1 MTYRIPLDDIL
12 GVEDSITP
20 FDIICFFLL
29 VTFGPYFAYTCYTH
43 GTNDLSAVIWHDAAR
58 CLGYMTHI
66 TTLILRLLSRGVWRT
81 LVAFQ
86 FFIKS
91 LLWAFG
97 RAYSTFASI
106 TSYFKRFYHAVSILN
121 AVQAENQRL
130 RLDAATNR
138 RNLATV
144 TAEKDL
150 FQQAFEERWSQA
162 RLYKV
167 FPDAKPADWDTPH
180 RCNENCGLRL
190 DIAMREV
197 QQSWAREDALKT
209 KLEQNESNAICS
221 ECPKLRKEAD
231 LLRTELA
238 EQAKKPVEC
247 SEYPRLRKEKDEA
260 VKEKEDAVKE
270 KDDAVKEKDDAVT
283 EKTKASATSERMSKE
298 LEQYMQG
305 AICFNCATLR
315 MEKATA
321 EEESARLRTE
331 LEQDKKPVVCSE
343 CPQLRKEKETAHD
356 ETSRLRNE
364 LEQSKKAADD
374 ETSRLRNEVEQCKK
388 TVICSECPKLRT
400 EKEGL
405 VNDKRTAN
413 SKVTKLRAE
422 LNTALQGSKAMVL
435 SETYDECKREKETA
449 LASCETMRNEKKT
462 AEDSLKTK
470 GEEYNKLKVEF
481 DRLLPAW
488 KHADGKWKFLD
499 GKSKFDD
506 MEKNRLRESLATAT
520 GKDVREVTETEFQAA
535 KARWREEE
543 TRQSQAQGN

>member
-58 CLGYMTHI
+58 CLGHMTHI
-66 TTLILRLLSRGVWRT
+66 SSLILGLLFGGVWRT
-81 LVAFQ
+81 LLALQFAFN
-86 FFIKS
+86 S

-97 RAYSTFASI
+97 RACSTVASI
-106 TSYFKRFYHAVSILN
+106 LSYIKRLYHAVSILN

-197 QQSWAREDALKT
+197 KQSWARECALKT
-209 KLEQNESNAICS
+209 KLEKNEPNAICS

-231 LLRTELA
+231 LLRNELA
-238 EQAKKPVEC
+238 EQAKKPVVC
-247 SEYPRLRKEKDEA
+247 SECPRLR
-260 VKEKEDAVKE
+260 
-270 KDDAVKEKDDAVT
+270 KEKDDAVT
-283 EKTKASATSERMSKE
+283 EKTKANAATERMSKE
-298 LEQYMQG
+298 LEQNIQG

-315 MEKATA
+315 MENATA
-321 EEESARLRTE
+321 EEESARLRTK
-331 LEQDKKPVVCSE
+331 LEQAEKPAVCSE
-343 CPQLRKEKETAHD
+343 CPRLRKEKEAADD
-356 ETSRLRNE
+356 ETGRLRDELEQSKKAADNENGRLRNE
-364 LEQSKKAADD
+364 LEQSKKAA
-374 ETSRLRNEVEQCKK
+374 
-388 TVICSECPKLRT
+388 ICSECPKLRT

-413 SKVTKLRAE
+413 SKVAKLRDQ
-422 LNTALQGSKAMVL
+422 LNTALNGSKAMV
-435 SETYDECKREKETA
+435 SRETYDECKKEKETA
-449 LASCETMRNEKKT
+449 LTSCETMRNEKKT

-470 GEEYNKLKVEF
+470 GDEYDKLKVEF

-499 GKSKFDD
+499 RKSNFDD

-535 KARWREEE
+535 KARWKEEE
-543 TRQSQAQGN
+543 TRQSQAQAQAQGN